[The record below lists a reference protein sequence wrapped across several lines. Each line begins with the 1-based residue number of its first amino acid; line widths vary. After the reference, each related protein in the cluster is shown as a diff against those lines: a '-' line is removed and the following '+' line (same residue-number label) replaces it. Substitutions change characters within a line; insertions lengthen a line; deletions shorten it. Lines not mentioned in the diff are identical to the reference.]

1 MNWLCKALKGRRRPF
16 QIAANGTARYTWL
29 ATGLR
34 SKQPSFLL
42 RAAPFSAA
50 DASAVS
56 NKVIDPSDNANTMVR
71 VNKGISILC
80 GISRREAEK
89 YIIDKKVSVNGQ
101 LLTNLS
107 SKLNLDED
115 IVMVNGKEVKFQK
128 KAMMQSRI
136 WLCHK
141 LKGELVTT
149 NDPES
154 RLTIY
159 DRFKSM
165 NIPDARRLKY
175 IGRLDRA
182 TSGLILFTNDGKLK
196 RFMENPKL
204 SYITRKYQVTI
215 EGQVQHDWLNFL
227 KRGAVIDGVKYRPM
241 KIEFLRAGSD
251 GSKFNELEMTLTEG
265 KKNEIRKVLKAG
277 GMPVKRLHRLEYGP
291 YSLSGLNPGDII
303 EVKVNEKFLN
313 SAKDAR
319 QLLRDEKKRKREKRH
334 KQKRGF
340 GHRGG
345 GDNAVRFTL

>member
-1 MNWLCKALKGRRRPF
+1 M
-16 QIAANGTARYTWL
+16 T
-29 ATGLR
+29 
-34 SKQPSFLL
+34 
-42 RAAPFSAA
+42 
-50 DASAVS
+50 D
-56 NKVIDPSDNANTMVR
+56 
-71 VNKGISILC
+71 
-80 GISRREAEK
+80 
-89 YIIDKKVSVNGQ
+89 
-101 LLTNLS
+101 S
-107 SKLNLDED
+107 SL
-115 IVMVNGKEVKFQK
+115 
-128 KAMMQSRI
+128 
-136 WLCHK
+136 
-141 LKGELVTT
+141 
-149 NDPES
+149 
-154 RLTIY
+154 
-159 DRFKSM
+159 M

-175 IGRLDRA
+175 IGRLDRD

-291 YSLSGLNPGDII
+291 YTLSGLNPGDII

-313 SAKDAR
+313 SAKNAR
-319 QLLRDEKKRKREKRH
+319 QLLRDEKKSERVKRH
-334 KQKRGF
+334 KQKNNF

>member
-34 SKQPSFLL
+34 SNNQVFYSCSTRRRCKCSVEQSY
-42 RAAPFSAA
+42 RS
-50 DASAVS
+50 
-56 NKVIDPSDNANTMVR
+56 KDNANTMVR

-115 IVMVNGKEVKFQK
+115 IVTVNGKEVKFKK

-141 LKGELVTT
+141 IKGELVTT
-149 NDPES
+149 NDPQS

-165 NIPDARRLKY
+165 NIPDAR
-175 IGRLDRA
+175 G
-182 TSGLILFTNDGKLK
+182 
-196 RFMENPKL
+196 
-204 SYITRKYQVTI
+204 
-215 EGQVQHDWLNFL
+215 
-227 KRGAVIDGVKYRPM
+227 
-241 KIEFLRAGSD
+241 
-251 GSKFNELEMTLTEG
+251 
-265 KKNEIRKVLKAG
+265 
-277 GMPVKRLHRLEYGP
+277 
-291 YSLSGLNPGDII
+291 
-303 EVKVNEKFLN
+303 
-313 SAKDAR
+313 
-319 QLLRDEKKRKREKRH
+319 
-334 KQKRGF
+334 
-340 GHRGG
+340 
-345 GDNAVRFTL
+345 